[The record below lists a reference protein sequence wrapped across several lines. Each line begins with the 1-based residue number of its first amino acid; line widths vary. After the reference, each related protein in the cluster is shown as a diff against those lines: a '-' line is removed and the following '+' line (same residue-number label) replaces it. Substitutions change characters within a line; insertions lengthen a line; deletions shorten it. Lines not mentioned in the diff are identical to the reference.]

1 MKTSTFHQLYASAIG
16 ENPKLLRFLNSKCC
30 LIFSVNLNALSNA
43 FHIGW
48 MNVNYIEL
56 QSSNT
61 IFPAGP
67 VSYKEM
73 STLMTIFVVGCLFG
87 NISGLFIENKYGRKN
102 PLMFIGFMNSV
113 STFNRIYEAI
123 SYVHFICL
131 MICIDWMVDNHLFS
145 EYLLVVYSKNVTW
158 FCCWLWSHLRFCVY
172 SRNLFYRVLN
182 CNLHLV

>member
-16 ENPKLLRFLNSKCC
+16 EHPKFLRFPNSKYCVTC
-30 LIFSVNLNALSNA
+30 LVNLNALSNA
-43 FHIGW
+43 FNIGW

-56 QSSNT
+56 QSPNT

-73 STLMTIFVVGCLFG
+73 STLMTIFVVGCLIG

-113 STFNRIYEAI
+113 SIFDRIYEAI
-123 SYVHFICL
+123 IHFYICL
-131 MICIDWMVDNHLFS
+131 MICIDWMADNHLFS

-158 FCCWLWSHLRFCVY
+158 FCCWL
-172 SRNLFYRVLN
+172 
-182 CNLHLV
+182 